1 MRLKD
6 IEQKLEETFGGKFR
20 VKLFSRGSTNY
31 YVTTEEISPA
41 DKTKCM
47 EYLREQGIEPLH
59 RDLAVWQ
66 ATGLFVDNL
75 IDDEDYESLAEE
87 D

>member
-6 IEQKLEETFGGKFR
+6 IEQKLEETFGGEFR
-20 VKLFSRGSTNY
+20 VELFSSDSANC
-31 YVTTEEISPA
+31 YVATDEVSPA
-41 DKTKCM
+41 NKTKCM
-47 EYLREQGIEPLH
+47 EYLREQGIEPIH

-66 ATGLFVDNL
+66 ATGLFLDNL
-75 IDDEDYESLAEE
+75 IEDEGYESLARE